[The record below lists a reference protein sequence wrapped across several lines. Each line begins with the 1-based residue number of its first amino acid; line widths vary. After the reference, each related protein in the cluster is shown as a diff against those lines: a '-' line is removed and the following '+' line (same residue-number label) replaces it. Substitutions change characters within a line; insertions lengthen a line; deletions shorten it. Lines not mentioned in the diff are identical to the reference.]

1 MKIIITEQQY
11 RILKETEE
19 QIQNIDFNGFS
30 EPHLLPQFGI
40 HMVQFK
46 STGRFEKKP
55 ETEMFIFT
63 DITTGKEFIFDAD
76 LVQKS
81 GNSNFYMNLSDIRRK
96 YNINFDEK
104 FERHI
109 GKLSEKETER
119 LFYEKSKDYRSN
131 TGYCTTN
138 QCKDLR
144 NVIEKSLK
152 EIYSDNYGVYDSK
165 YCDKTEGFLNIY
177 PLPNSNNENGLSW
190 SKLNYIIFENDP
202 ISLIV
207 KSYIKQMKTFEHND
221 FIQWVYNNKENLFKG
236 EFLKSLL
243 TNISYK
249 PTFMSKSNYE
259 PYIKKFLPNSKVV
272 QNFCPSTKT
281 NYSEIVVVDNE
292 GEKIIFQP
300 VNAKNNGIYT
310 LDGKYYIPFSKTVN
324 PPKLSYKSD
333 YILISNGP
341 IYRNYKIIQG
351 RRNWE
356 SPEPP
361 VYSPTD
367 KILTMSKKVK

>member
-1 MKIIITEQQY
+1 MKIIITETQY
-11 RILKETEE
+11 KLLKETEE
-19 QIQNIDFNGFS
+19 QTQEINFNGFS

-40 HMVQFK
+40 YMVQFK
-46 STGRFEKKP
+46 STGKFEKKP

-63 DITTGKEFIFDAD
+63 DVNTGKEYVFDAD

-81 GNSNFYMNLSDIRRK
+81 GNSNFYMNLSDIRKK
-96 YNINFDEK
+96 YNVNFEEK

-119 LFYEKSKDYRSN
+119 LFYERSKDYRSN
-131 TGYCTTN
+131 NGYCNTN
-138 QCKDLR
+138 QCKDVR

-152 EIYSDNYGVYDSK
+152 EVYPDNYGEYNSK
-165 YCDKTEGFLNIY
+165 YCDKTQGFLNIY
-177 PLPNSNNENGLSW
+177 PLPNSSNENGDSW

-207 KSYIKQMKTFEHND
+207 KSYIKQMKTFEHNE
-221 FIQWVYNNKENLFKG
+221 FIRWIYENKEQLFKG
-236 EFLKSLL
+236 EFLNTLL
-243 TNISYK
+243 THISHK
-249 PTFMSKSNYE
+249 PTFMRKSNYE
-259 PYIKKFLPNSKVV
+259 PLIRKFLPNSKVV
-272 QNFCPSTKT
+272 QNFCPSTKQ
-281 NYSEIVVVDNE
+281 NYSELVVVENE

-300 VNAKNNGIYT
+300 VNAKNNGIYK
-310 LDGKYYIPFSKTVN
+310 LDDKYYIPFSHRIK
-324 PPKLSYKSD
+324 PPKMSYKSD

-341 IYRNYKIIQG
+341 IYRNYRIIQG
-351 RRNWE
+351 VRYWE

-367 KILTMSKKVK
+367 RIINISKKVR

>member
-1 MKIIITEQQY
+1 MKYIITESQY
-11 RILKETEE
+11 KLLKEIEE
-19 QIQNIDFNGFS
+19 QTQSIDFNGFS

-40 HMVQFK
+40 YLVQFK
-46 STGRFEKKP
+46 STGRFEKNP
-55 ETEMFIFT
+55 ETEVFIFT
-63 DITTGKEFIFDAD
+63 DVNDGKEYIFDAD

-81 GNSNFYMNLSDIRRK
+81 GSSNFYMNLSDIRKK

-119 LFYEKSKDYRSN
+119 LFFEKSKDYRSN
-131 TGYCTTN
+131 TGYCNTN

-152 EIYSDNYGVYDSK
+152 EIYPDNYGVYDSK
-165 YCDKTEGFLNIY
+165 YCEKTQGFLNIY
-177 PLPNSNNENGLSW
+177 PLPNSNNENGFSW

-221 FIQWVYNNKENLFKG
+221 FIQWVYDNRDNLFKG
-236 EFLKSLL
+236 EFLKTLL

-259 PYIKKFLPNSKVV
+259 PHIKKFLPNSKVV

-281 NYSEIVVVDNE
+281 NYSEIVVVEDDGKE
-292 GEKIIFQP
+292 IIFQP
-300 VNAKNNGIYT
+300 VNAKNEGIYK
-310 LDGKYYIPFSKTVN
+310 LDDKYYIPFSKTVK

-333 YILISNGP
+333 FILISNGP

-351 RRNWE
+351 RSSWE

-361 VYSPTD
+361 VYSPKN
-367 KILTMSKKVK
+367 KILTMSKKVR